1 MIVRLE
7 VSVGDNSRLTVRV
20 MIIASNLA
28 VAVGVLSRSWEGR
41 CRVLLHRSV
50 VTVKDFAASVQP
62 GLVLRLNGIV
72 KDTITVRVMT
82 LRSFNTL
89 QITIVLLY

>member
-1 MIVRLE
+1 
-7 VSVGDNSRLTVRV
+7 

-28 VAVGVLSRSWEGR
+28 VTVGVLSRSWEGR

-72 KDTITVRVMT
+72 KDTITVRVMA

-89 QITIVLLY
+89 KMIITIVLLY